1 MASLYDLTGD
11 YAKFA
16 EYMEQVEL
24 EPEMQEAL
32 EDALNNLGEDIE
44 IKFENYAKIIKNF
57 ESDIAGLK
65 AEEERLAKKR
75 KAMENSIKNMKQ
87 RMTEAMIQT
96 GKVDIKGEL
105 FKFKVQA
112 NPPAV
117 VMDVNYIEDV
127 PEKYLIA
134 QDPKIDRKK
143 LAEDLKA
150 GVELEG
156 VAHLG
161 VNKIVGQLN
170 VEHLAEQVG
179 VELEQNIFQ
188 RFEVVAELDGILVL
202 QHLGQQRTVDVGHL
216 RGPHSV
222 CISGKGQRGTVDHH
236 GDILVGQTAEHL

>member
-1 MASLYDLTGD
+1 MASLYELTGD

-44 IKFENYAKIIKNF
+44 IKLENYAKIIKNF

-87 RMTEAMIQT
+87 RMTEAMIRT

-134 QDPKIDRKK
+134 QDPKIDKKK

-156 VAHLG
+156 VAHL
-161 VNKIVGQLN
+161 
-170 VEHLAEQVG
+170 EAS
-179 VELEQNIFQ
+179 
-188 RFEVVAELDGILVL
+188 A
-202 QHLGQQRTVDVGHL
+202 
-216 RGPHSV
+216 SV
-222 CISGKGQRGTVDHH
+222 RIR
-236 GDILVGQTAEHL
+236 

>member
-24 EPEMQEAL
+24 EPEIQEAL

-44 IKFENYAKIIKNF
+44 IKLENYAKIIKNF

-134 QDPKIDRKK
+134 QDPKIDKKK

-156 VAHLG
+156 VAHL
-161 VNKIVGQLN
+161 
-170 VEHLAEQVG
+170 EAS
-179 VELEQNIFQ
+179 
-188 RFEVVAELDGILVL
+188 A
-202 QHLGQQRTVDVGHL
+202 
-216 RGPHSV
+216 SV
-222 CISGKGQRGTVDHH
+222 RIR
-236 GDILVGQTAEHL
+236 

>member
-44 IKFENYAKIIKNF
+44 IKLENYAKIIKNF
-57 ESDIAGLK
+57 ESDITGLK
-65 AEEERLAKKR
+65 AEEDRLAKKR

-134 QDPKIDRKK
+134 QDPKIDKKK

-150 GVELEG
+150 GVELDG
-156 VAHLG
+156 VAHLEASAS
-161 VNKIVGQLN
+161 IR
-170 VEHLAEQVG
+170 
-179 VELEQNIFQ
+179 I
-188 RFEVVAELDGILVL
+188 R
-202 QHLGQQRTVDVGHL
+202 
-216 RGPHSV
+216 
-222 CISGKGQRGTVDHH
+222 
-236 GDILVGQTAEHL
+236 

>member
-44 IKFENYAKIIKNF
+44 IKLENYAKIIKNF

-75 KAMENSIKNMKQ
+75 KALENSIKNMKQ
-87 RMTEAMIQT
+87 RMTEAMIRT

-105 FKFKVQA
+105 IKFKVQA

-150 GVELEG
+150 GGELDG
-156 VAHLG
+156 VAHL
-161 VNKIVGQLN
+161 
-170 VEHLAEQVG
+170 
-179 VELEQNIFQ
+179 
-188 RFEVVAELDGILVL
+188 EVSSSI
-202 QHLGQQRTVDVGHL
+202 RI
-216 RGPHSV
+216 R
-222 CISGKGQRGTVDHH
+222 
-236 GDILVGQTAEHL
+236 

>member
-24 EPEMQEAL
+24 EPEMEEAL

-44 IKFENYAKIIKNF
+44 IKLENYAKIIKNF

-134 QDPKIDRKK
+134 QDPKIDKKK

-156 VAHLG
+156 VAHL
-161 VNKIVGQLN
+161 
-170 VEHLAEQVG
+170 EAS
-179 VELEQNIFQ
+179 
-188 RFEVVAELDGILVL
+188 A
-202 QHLGQQRTVDVGHL
+202 
-216 RGPHSV
+216 SV
-222 CISGKGQRGTVDHH
+222 RIR
-236 GDILVGQTAEHL
+236 

>member
-44 IKFENYAKIIKNF
+44 IKLENYAKIIKNF

-156 VAHLG
+156 VAHLH
-161 VNKIVGQLN
+161 Q
-170 VEHLAEQVG
+170 EMS
-179 VELEQNIFQ
+179 
-188 RFEVVAELDGILVL
+188 
-202 QHLGQQRTVDVGHL
+202 L
-216 RGPHSV
+216 R
-222 CISGKGQRGTVDHH
+222 IR
-236 GDILVGQTAEHL
+236 

>member
-1 MASLYDLTGD
+1 MASLYDLTDD

-44 IKFENYAKIIKNF
+44 IKLENYAKIIKNF

-96 GKVDIKGEL
+96 GKIDIKGEL

-112 NPPAV
+112 NPPSV
-117 VMDVNYIEDV
+117 IMDVNYIEDV

-134 QDPKIDRKK
+134 QEPKIDKKK

-156 VAHLG
+156 VAHLEASAS
-161 VNKIVGQLN
+161 IR
-170 VEHLAEQVG
+170 
-179 VELEQNIFQ
+179 I
-188 RFEVVAELDGILVL
+188 R
-202 QHLGQQRTVDVGHL
+202 
-216 RGPHSV
+216 
-222 CISGKGQRGTVDHH
+222 
-236 GDILVGQTAEHL
+236 

>member
-44 IKFENYAKIIKNF
+44 IKLENYAKIIKNF

-75 KAMENSIKNMKQ
+75 KAMENSIKHMKE
-87 RMTEAMIQT
+87 RMTIAMQQT
-96 GKVDIKGEL
+96 GKLDIKGEL

-150 GVELEG
+150 GVELDG
-156 VAHLG
+156 VAHL
-161 VNKIVGQLN
+161 
-170 VEHLAEQVG
+170 EAS
-179 VELEQNIFQ
+179 
-188 RFEVVAELDGILVL
+188 A
-202 QHLGQQRTVDVGHL
+202 
-216 RGPHSV
+216 SV
-222 CISGKGQRGTVDHH
+222 RIR
-236 GDILVGQTAEHL
+236 

>member
-11 YAKFA
+11 YAKFS

-32 EDALNNLGEDIE
+32 EDALNNLDEDIE
-44 IKFENYAKIIKNF
+44 IKLENYAKIIKNF

-75 KAMENSIKNMKQ
+75 KAMENSIKHMKE
-87 RMTEAMIQT
+87 RMTIAMQQT
-96 GKVDIKGEL
+96 GKLDIKGEL

-134 QDPKIDRKK
+134 QDPKIDKKK

-150 GVELEG
+150 GVDLDG
-156 VAHLG
+156 VAHL
-161 VNKIVGQLN
+161 
-170 VEHLAEQVG
+170 EAS
-179 VELEQNIFQ
+179 
-188 RFEVVAELDGILVL
+188 A
-202 QHLGQQRTVDVGHL
+202 
-216 RGPHSV
+216 SV
-222 CISGKGQRGTVDHH
+222 RIR
-236 GDILVGQTAEHL
+236 

>member
-32 EDALNNLGEDIE
+32 EDALNNLGKDIE
-44 IKFENYAKIIKNF
+44 IKLENYAKIIKNF

-87 RMTEAMIQT
+87 RMTEAMIRT

-134 QDPKIDRKK
+134 QDPKIDKKK

-150 GVELEG
+150 GVELDG
-156 VAHLG
+156 VAHL
-161 VNKIVGQLN
+161 
-170 VEHLAEQVG
+170 EAS
-179 VELEQNIFQ
+179 
-188 RFEVVAELDGILVL
+188 A
-202 QHLGQQRTVDVGHL
+202 
-216 RGPHSV
+216 SV
-222 CISGKGQRGTVDHH
+222 RIR
-236 GDILVGQTAEHL
+236 

>member
-44 IKFENYAKIIKNF
+44 IKLENYAKIIKNF

-65 AEEERLAKKR
+65 AEEERLSKKR

-87 RMTEAMIQT
+87 RMTEAMIRT

-134 QDPKIDRKK
+134 QDPKIDKKK

-150 GVELEG
+150 GVELDG
-156 VAHLG
+156 VAHL
-161 VNKIVGQLN
+161 
-170 VEHLAEQVG
+170 EAS
-179 VELEQNIFQ
+179 
-188 RFEVVAELDGILVL
+188 A
-202 QHLGQQRTVDVGHL
+202 
-216 RGPHSV
+216 SV
-222 CISGKGQRGTVDHH
+222 RIR
-236 GDILVGQTAEHL
+236 

>member
-1 MASLYDLTGD
+1 MASLYELSGD

-44 IKFENYAKIIKNF
+44 IKLENYAKIIKNF

-65 AEEERLAKKR
+65 AEEERLARKR

-87 RMTEAMIQT
+87 RMTEAMIRT

-134 QDPKIDRKK
+134 QDPKIDKKK

-150 GVELEG
+150 GVDLDG
-156 VAHLG
+156 VAHL
-161 VNKIVGQLN
+161 
-170 VEHLAEQVG
+170 EAS
-179 VELEQNIFQ
+179 
-188 RFEVVAELDGILVL
+188 A
-202 QHLGQQRTVDVGHL
+202 
-216 RGPHSV
+216 SV
-222 CISGKGQRGTVDHH
+222 RIR
-236 GDILVGQTAEHL
+236 

>member
-44 IKFENYAKIIKNF
+44 IKLENYAKIIKNF

-87 RMTEAMIQT
+87 RMTEAMIRT

-156 VAHLG
+156 VAHL
-161 VNKIVGQLN
+161 
-170 VEHLAEQVG
+170 EAS
-179 VELEQNIFQ
+179 
-188 RFEVVAELDGILVL
+188 A
-202 QHLGQQRTVDVGHL
+202 
-216 RGPHSV
+216 SV
-222 CISGKGQRGTVDHH
+222 RIR
-236 GDILVGQTAEHL
+236 

>member
-11 YAKFA
+11 YIKFA

-32 EDALNNLGEDIE
+32 EDALNNLDEDIE
-44 IKFENYAKIIKNF
+44 IKLENYAKIIKNF

-75 KAMENSIKNMKQ
+75 KAMENSIKHMKE
-87 RMTEAMIQT
+87 RMTIAMQQT
-96 GKVDIKGEL
+96 GKLDIKGEL

-134 QDPKIDRKK
+134 QDPKIDKKK

-150 GVELEG
+150 GVDLDG
-156 VAHLG
+156 VAHL
-161 VNKIVGQLN
+161 
-170 VEHLAEQVG
+170 EAS
-179 VELEQNIFQ
+179 
-188 RFEVVAELDGILVL
+188 A
-202 QHLGQQRTVDVGHL
+202 
-216 RGPHSV
+216 SV
-222 CISGKGQRGTVDHH
+222 RIR
-236 GDILVGQTAEHL
+236 

>member
-44 IKFENYAKIIKNF
+44 IKLENYAKIIKNF

-65 AEEERLAKKR
+65 AEEERLARKR

-87 RMTEAMIQT
+87 RMTEAMIRT

-134 QDPKIDRKK
+134 QDPKIDKKK

-156 VAHLG
+156 VAHL
-161 VNKIVGQLN
+161 
-170 VEHLAEQVG
+170 EAS
-179 VELEQNIFQ
+179 
-188 RFEVVAELDGILVL
+188 A
-202 QHLGQQRTVDVGHL
+202 
-216 RGPHSV
+216 SV
-222 CISGKGQRGTVDHH
+222 RIR
-236 GDILVGQTAEHL
+236 

>member
-32 EDALNNLGEDIE
+32 EDALNNLDEDIE
-44 IKFENYAKIIKNF
+44 IKLENYAKIIKNF

-75 KAMENSIKNMKQ
+75 KAMENSIKHMKE
-87 RMTEAMIQT
+87 RMTIAMQQT
-96 GKVDIKGEL
+96 GKLDIKGEL

-134 QDPKIDRKK
+134 QDPKIDKKK

-156 VAHLG
+156 VAHL
-161 VNKIVGQLN
+161 
-170 VEHLAEQVG
+170 EAS
-179 VELEQNIFQ
+179 
-188 RFEVVAELDGILVL
+188 A
-202 QHLGQQRTVDVGHL
+202 
-216 RGPHSV
+216 SV
-222 CISGKGQRGTVDHH
+222 RIR
-236 GDILVGQTAEHL
+236 

>member
-44 IKFENYAKIIKNF
+44 IKLENYAKIIKNF

-75 KAMENSIKNMKQ
+75 KAMENSIKHMKE
-87 RMTEAMIQT
+87 RMTIAMQQT
-96 GKVDIKGEL
+96 GKLDIKGEL

-112 NPPAV
+112 NPPSV

-134 QDPKIDRKK
+134 QDPKIDKKK

-150 GVELEG
+150 GVELDG
-156 VAHLG
+156 VAHL
-161 VNKIVGQLN
+161 
-170 VEHLAEQVG
+170 EAS
-179 VELEQNIFQ
+179 
-188 RFEVVAELDGILVL
+188 A
-202 QHLGQQRTVDVGHL
+202 
-216 RGPHSV
+216 SV
-222 CISGKGQRGTVDHH
+222 RIR
-236 GDILVGQTAEHL
+236 

>member
-44 IKFENYAKIIKNF
+44 IKLENYAKIIKNF

-87 RMTEAMIQT
+87 RITEAMIRT

-134 QDPKIDRKK
+134 QDPKIDKKK

-156 VAHLG
+156 VAHL
-161 VNKIVGQLN
+161 
-170 VEHLAEQVG
+170 EAS
-179 VELEQNIFQ
+179 
-188 RFEVVAELDGILVL
+188 A
-202 QHLGQQRTVDVGHL
+202 
-216 RGPHSV
+216 SV
-222 CISGKGQRGTVDHH
+222 RIR
-236 GDILVGQTAEHL
+236 

>member
-44 IKFENYAKIIKNF
+44 IKLENYAKIIKNF

-87 RMTEAMIQT
+87 RMTEAMIRT

-134 QDPKIDRKK
+134 QDPKIDKKK

-150 GVELEG
+150 GVELDG
-156 VAHLG
+156 VAHLEASAS
-161 VNKIVGQLN
+161 IR
-170 VEHLAEQVG
+170 
-179 VELEQNIFQ
+179 I
-188 RFEVVAELDGILVL
+188 R
-202 QHLGQQRTVDVGHL
+202 
-216 RGPHSV
+216 
-222 CISGKGQRGTVDHH
+222 
-236 GDILVGQTAEHL
+236 

>member
-16 EYMEQVEL
+16 EYMEQAEL

-32 EDALNNLGEDIE
+32 EDALNNLDEDIE
-44 IKFENYAKIIKNF
+44 IKLENYAKIIKNF

-87 RMTEAMIQT
+87 RMTEAMIRT
-96 GKVDIKGEL
+96 GKLDIKGEL

-150 GVELEG
+150 GVELDG
-156 VAHLG
+156 VAHL
-161 VNKIVGQLN
+161 
-170 VEHLAEQVG
+170 EAS
-179 VELEQNIFQ
+179 
-188 RFEVVAELDGILVL
+188 A
-202 QHLGQQRTVDVGHL
+202 
-216 RGPHSV
+216 SV
-222 CISGKGQRGTVDHH
+222 RIR
-236 GDILVGQTAEHL
+236 

>member
-44 IKFENYAKIIKNF
+44 IKLENYANIIKNF

-87 RMTEAMIQT
+87 RMTEAMIRT

-127 PEKYLIA
+127 PEKHLIA
-134 QDPKIDRKK
+134 QDPKIDKKK

-150 GVELEG
+150 GVELDG
-156 VAHLG
+156 VAHL
-161 VNKIVGQLN
+161 
-170 VEHLAEQVG
+170 EAS
-179 VELEQNIFQ
+179 
-188 RFEVVAELDGILVL
+188 A
-202 QHLGQQRTVDVGHL
+202 
-216 RGPHSV
+216 SV
-222 CISGKGQRGTVDHH
+222 RIR
-236 GDILVGQTAEHL
+236 

>member
-44 IKFENYAKIIKNF
+44 IKLENYAKIIKNF

-65 AEEERLAKKR
+65 VEEERLAKKR
-75 KAMENSIKNMKQ
+75 KAMENSIKNIKQ
-87 RMTEAMIQT
+87 RMTEAMIRT

-134 QDPKIDRKK
+134 QDPKIDKKK

-156 VAHLG
+156 VAHL
-161 VNKIVGQLN
+161 
-170 VEHLAEQVG
+170 EAS
-179 VELEQNIFQ
+179 
-188 RFEVVAELDGILVL
+188 A
-202 QHLGQQRTVDVGHL
+202 
-216 RGPHSV
+216 SV
-222 CISGKGQRGTVDHH
+222 RIR
-236 GDILVGQTAEHL
+236 

>member
-1 MASLYDLTGD
+1 MASLYDLTGE

-44 IKFENYAKIIKNF
+44 IKLENYAKIIKNF

-87 RMTEAMIQT
+87 RMTEAMIRT

-134 QDPKIDRKK
+134 QDPKIDKKK

-150 GVELEG
+150 GVELDG
-156 VAHLG
+156 VAHL
-161 VNKIVGQLN
+161 
-170 VEHLAEQVG
+170 EAS
-179 VELEQNIFQ
+179 
-188 RFEVVAELDGILVL
+188 A
-202 QHLGQQRTVDVGHL
+202 
-216 RGPHSV
+216 SV
-222 CISGKGQRGTVDHH
+222 RIR
-236 GDILVGQTAEHL
+236 